1 MTRKGI
7 DVSHWQGTID
17 WNKVKKAGIEF
28 AIIKAGGS
36 DAGFYTDSKWEA
48 NYKGAKAAGIPIG
61 AYYFVGKDCV
71 TAAAGKADAERFLQI
86 LKGKQLEYPVYMD
99 NEAQPASAKAGITE
113 ATIAFC
119 ETMEDAG
126 YFVGIYGSAVSGFK
140 ERMDDTKLTPYAHWV
155 AQYASKCSYKGDY
168 GIWQYSSKGSVDG
181 INGNVDLDIAYKDY
195 PTIIK
200 NGGFNGFTKAV
211 SDDSKPA
218 TPAPVTPA
226 KTVDELAQEVLD
238 GKWGNGTDRKE
249 RLTAAGYDYSAVQA
263 KVNAL
268 VKKQESTPVY
278 YTVKSGDTLS
288 GIAKKYS
295 TTVSAIQKL
304 NPTLIK
310 NVNLILTGW
319 KIRVK
324 YMVKDHHEA
333 IISREDFEAAH
344 AFIHQRATEK
354 GVVKGSDK
362 YQNRYTFSGKII
374 CGECGDTFKRRIHSC
389 TGYKY
394 TAWCCSTHIKD
405 KDKCHMLF
413 VKDDDLKQAFVTM
426 MNKLVYAHRIIL
438 KPYVDAL
445 KNTSS
450 DDSLRRIQEIQ
461 TLLAENTE
469 KRETLT
475 KLMTQGIIDPIL
487 FNKETNEL
495 LSQADSFRDEI
506 NALKNAVSGDVTKVT
521 AATALLHFTE
531 KGGILQEFDD
541 DLFNEY
547 VNRIIVRSRNE
558 VRFELKC
565 GLTLR
570 ERM

>member
-1 MTRKGI
+1 MTIKGI

-17 WNKVKKAGIEF
+17 WNMVKKAGIEF

-48 NYKGAKAAGIPIG
+48 NYRSAKAAGLPIG

-71 TAAAGKADAERFLQI
+71 TAAAGKADAERFLKI

-119 ETMEDAG
+119 KTMEAAG

-181 INGNVDLDIAYKDY
+181 ISGNVDLDYAYVDY
-195 PTIIK
+195 PSIIK
-200 NGGFNGFTKAV
+200 NGGFNGYTKAA
-211 SDDSKPA
+211 SEDS
-218 TPAPVTPA
+218 TPAPAASSQRDKVVAQARAWLGKKESDGSHKEIIDVYNSHKPLARGYAVTYTDAWCATFVSAVAIKCDLTDIIPTECGCGQMIQLFQKLGEWIENDAYVPAPGDVIFYDWQDSGSGDNTGWPDHVGIVEAISGITITDIEGNKSNAVGRRTLQVNGKYIRGYGVPKYSTGSAAPATATPTTPA
-226 KTVDELAQEVLD
+226 KTVDELAKEVLD

-268 VKKQESTPVY
+268 VKKQDADPVY

-288 GIAKKYS
+288 GIAARYGTS
-295 TTVSAIQKL
+295 VSAIQKL

-324 YMVKDHHEA
+324 
-333 IISREDFEAAH
+333 
-344 AFIHQRATEK
+344 
-354 GVVKGSDK
+354 
-362 YQNRYTFSGKII
+362 
-374 CGECGDTFKRRIHSC
+374 
-389 TGYKY
+389 
-394 TAWCCSTHIKD
+394 
-405 KDKCHMLF
+405 
-413 VKDDDLKQAFVTM
+413 
-426 MNKLVYAHRIIL
+426 
-438 KPYVDAL
+438 
-445 KNTSS
+445 
-450 DDSLRRIQEIQ
+450 
-461 TLLAENTE
+461 
-469 KRETLT
+469 
-475 KLMTQGIIDPIL
+475 
-487 FNKETNEL
+487 
-495 LSQADSFRDEI
+495 
-506 NALKNAVSGDVTKVT
+506 
-521 AATALLHFTE
+521 
-531 KGGILQEFDD
+531 
-541 DLFNEY
+541 
-547 VNRIIVRSRNE
+547 
-558 VRFELKC
+558 
-565 GLTLR
+565 
-570 ERM
+570 

>member
-1 MTRKGI
+1 M
-7 DVSHWQGTID
+7 
-17 WNKVKKAGIEF
+17 
-28 AIIKAGGS
+28 
-36 DAGFYTDSKWEA
+36 
-48 NYKGAKAAGIPIG
+48 
-61 AYYFVGKDCV
+61 

-168 GIWQYSSKGSVDG
+168 GIWQYSSKGSIDG
-181 INGNVDLDIAYKDY
+181 ISGNVDMDYAYVDY
-195 PTIIK
+195 PAIIQ
-200 NGGFNGFTKAV
+200 NGGFNDFTKSA

-218 TPAPVTPA
+218 TPASVTPA

-268 VKKQESTPVY
+268 VIKQESTPVY

-288 GIAKKYS
+288 GIAKKYD

-324 YMVKDHHEA
+324 
-333 IISREDFEAAH
+333 
-344 AFIHQRATEK
+344 
-354 GVVKGSDK
+354 
-362 YQNRYTFSGKII
+362 
-374 CGECGDTFKRRIHSC
+374 
-389 TGYKY
+389 
-394 TAWCCSTHIKD
+394 
-405 KDKCHMLF
+405 
-413 VKDDDLKQAFVTM
+413 
-426 MNKLVYAHRIIL
+426 
-438 KPYVDAL
+438 
-445 KNTSS
+445 
-450 DDSLRRIQEIQ
+450 
-461 TLLAENTE
+461 
-469 KRETLT
+469 
-475 KLMTQGIIDPIL
+475 
-487 FNKETNEL
+487 
-495 LSQADSFRDEI
+495 
-506 NALKNAVSGDVTKVT
+506 
-521 AATALLHFTE
+521 
-531 KGGILQEFDD
+531 
-541 DLFNEY
+541 
-547 VNRIIVRSRNE
+547 
-558 VRFELKC
+558 
-565 GLTLR
+565 
-570 ERM
+570 

>member
-1 MTRKGI
+1 MTREGI

-126 YFVGIYGSAVSGFK
+126 YFVGIYGSSVSGFK

-181 INGNVDLDIAYKDY
+181 ISGNVDMYYAYVDY
-195 PTIIK
+195 PAIIQS
-200 NGGFNGFTKAV
+200 GGFNGFTKAV

-218 TPAPVTPA
+218 TAASNQRDQVISQARSWLGKKESDGSHKEIIDVYNSHKPLARGYAVTYTDAWCATFVSAVAIKCGLTDIIPTECGCGQMIALFQKLGEWIENDAYVPSPCDVIFYYWQDYGNGDNTGWPDHVGIVETVSGSTITVIEGNKSNAVGRRTLQVNGKYIRGYGVPKYSSGSSDSAPVTPT

-324 YMVKDHHEA
+324 
-333 IISREDFEAAH
+333 
-344 AFIHQRATEK
+344 
-354 GVVKGSDK
+354 
-362 YQNRYTFSGKII
+362 
-374 CGECGDTFKRRIHSC
+374 
-389 TGYKY
+389 
-394 TAWCCSTHIKD
+394 
-405 KDKCHMLF
+405 
-413 VKDDDLKQAFVTM
+413 
-426 MNKLVYAHRIIL
+426 
-438 KPYVDAL
+438 
-445 KNTSS
+445 
-450 DDSLRRIQEIQ
+450 
-461 TLLAENTE
+461 
-469 KRETLT
+469 
-475 KLMTQGIIDPIL
+475 
-487 FNKETNEL
+487 
-495 LSQADSFRDEI
+495 
-506 NALKNAVSGDVTKVT
+506 
-521 AATALLHFTE
+521 
-531 KGGILQEFDD
+531 
-541 DLFNEY
+541 
-547 VNRIIVRSRNE
+547 
-558 VRFELKC
+558 
-565 GLTLR
+565 
-570 ERM
+570 

>member
-1 MTRKGI
+1 MMNKGI
-7 DVSHWQGTID
+7 DVSHWQGNID

-71 TAAAGKADAERFLQI
+71 TAAAGKADAERFLKI

-99 NEAQPASAKAGITE
+99 NEAQPASAKVGITE

-119 ETMEDAG
+119 ETMESAG

-155 AQYASKCSYKGDY
+155 AQYASKCSYKGKY

-181 INGNVDLDIAYKDY
+181 ISGNVDLDYGYVDY
-195 PTIIK
+195 PAIIK
-200 NGGFNGFTKAV
+200 GGGFNGYTKDAFN
-211 SDDSKPA
+211 DN
-218 TPAPVTPA
+218 TPAPATSSQRDQIIAQARAWLGKKESDGSHREIIDVYDSHKPLARGYAVKYTDAWCATFVSALAIKCGLTDIIPTECGCGQMVTLFQKLGEWIENDAYLPSPGDVIFYDWQDSGSGDNTGWPDHVGIVEEVSGKTITIIEGNKSDSVSRRTLQVNGKYIRGYGVPKYSSSSDASAPITPA

-268 VKKQESTPVY
+268 VKAKSDSAVF

-288 GIAKKYS
+288 SIAQKYDTS
-295 TTVSAIQKL
+295 VSAIQKL

-324 YMVKDHHEA
+324 
-333 IISREDFEAAH
+333 
-344 AFIHQRATEK
+344 
-354 GVVKGSDK
+354 
-362 YQNRYTFSGKII
+362 
-374 CGECGDTFKRRIHSC
+374 
-389 TGYKY
+389 
-394 TAWCCSTHIKD
+394 
-405 KDKCHMLF
+405 
-413 VKDDDLKQAFVTM
+413 
-426 MNKLVYAHRIIL
+426 
-438 KPYVDAL
+438 
-445 KNTSS
+445 
-450 DDSLRRIQEIQ
+450 
-461 TLLAENTE
+461 
-469 KRETLT
+469 
-475 KLMTQGIIDPIL
+475 
-487 FNKETNEL
+487 
-495 LSQADSFRDEI
+495 
-506 NALKNAVSGDVTKVT
+506 
-521 AATALLHFTE
+521 
-531 KGGILQEFDD
+531 
-541 DLFNEY
+541 
-547 VNRIIVRSRNE
+547 
-558 VRFELKC
+558 
-565 GLTLR
+565 
-570 ERM
+570 

>member
-168 GIWQYSSKGSVDG
+168 GIWQYSSKGSIDG
-181 INGNVDLDIAYKDY
+181 ISGNVDMDYAYVDY
-195 PTIIK
+195 PAIIQ
-200 NGGFNGFTKAV
+200 NGGFNGFTKSA

-218 TPAPVTPA
+218 TPASVTPA

-268 VKKQESTPVY
+268 VIKQESTPVY

-288 GIAKKYS
+288 GIAKKYD

-389 TGYKY
+389 TGFRPEHLPVLFFDLSPHRQQVFF
-394 TAWCCSTHIKD
+394 CPFVICF
-405 KDKCHMLF
+405 CH
-413 VKDDDLKQAFVTM
+413 
-426 MNKLVYAHRIIL
+426 N
-438 KPYVDAL
+438 
-445 KNTSS
+445 
-450 DDSLRRIQEIQ
+450 
-461 TLLAENTE
+461 
-469 KRETLT
+469 
-475 KLMTQGIIDPIL
+475 
-487 FNKETNEL
+487 
-495 LSQADSFRDEI
+495 SFAR
-506 NALKNAVSGDVTKVT
+506 
-521 AATALLHFTE
+521 
-531 KGGILQEFDD
+531 QEFVD
-541 DLFNEY
+541 
-547 VNRIIVRSRNE
+547 VNFQKFTQLQHNPGIRHRLSSLP
-558 VRFELKC
+558 F
-565 GLTLR
+565 
-570 ERM
+570 